1 MQTKTRGWAL
11 PDSYFKLIKEFP
23 LVQIRDDKHAETAQA
38 MIDRLLSDDLDSG
51 SEAYLDVL
59 TDLFEAY
66 EEQSEDIPDASEAD
80 VLRELIR
87 SSGLT
92 QPKLASKI
100 GIAQST
106 LSAVLNGA
114 RSLTKKQILKLGAF
128 FNVSPAAFLRSTTKS
143 RNSRGRR
150 SRSDARS

>member
-1 MQTKTRGWAL
+1 MPTKTRGRPL
-11 PDSYFKLIKEFP
+11 PDSYFKLVKQFP
-23 LVQIRDDKHAETAQA
+23 LVQIRDDKHAKAAQA
-38 MIDRLLSDDLDSG
+38 MIDCLLADDRDAG

-66 EEQSEDIPDASEAD
+66 EERAEDIPDAPEAE

-92 QPKLASKI
+92 QPKLASKV

-106 LSAVLNGA
+106 ISAVVNGA
-114 RSLTKKQILKLGAF
+114 RSLTKKQILKLSAF
-128 FNVSPAAFLRSTTKS
+128 FNVSPTAFLR
-143 RNSRGRR
+143 
-150 SRSDARS
+150 